1 MTPLDAGAKAL
12 FDRQQAALREY
23 GRKRPDGKPWSW
35 SDLPDAERDA
45 WRALARP
52 VVEAALN
59 PEGDA

>member
-12 FDRQQAALREY
+12 FDRQQATRRDD
-23 GRKRPDGKPWSW
+23 GRLRPDGKPWSW
-35 SDLPDAERDA
+35 SDLTDADRNA